1 MKTNKKAVLG
11 MLVAIVMSLGVMGGI
26 NNSNDSSLQQ
36 VGIGCEYMSTA
47 SEGGAVGA
55 WGAAGAIALGAA
67 GQIAT
72 GGTILGWTPVGWGMW
87 VGAGV
92 CAL

>member
-1 MKTNKKAVLG
+1 
-11 MLVAIVMSLGVMGGI
+11 MLVAIVISLGVMGGI
-26 NNSNDSSLQQ
+26 NNNNDSSLQQ
-36 VGIGCEYMSTA
+36 VGIGCAYMSTS

-55 WGAAGAIALGAA
+55 WGAASVIALGAA
-67 GQIAT
+67 QQIAT

-92 CAL
+92 YGL